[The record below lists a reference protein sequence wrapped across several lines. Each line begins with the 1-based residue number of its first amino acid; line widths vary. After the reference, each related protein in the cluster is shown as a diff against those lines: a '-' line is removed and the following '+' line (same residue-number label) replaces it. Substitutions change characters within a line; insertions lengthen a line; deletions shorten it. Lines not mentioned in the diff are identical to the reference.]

1 MRYVVDI
8 DPRIQVDKIEESWDI
23 PIYVSFSGN
32 VTEESA
38 KKFRE
43 EFSQAENAAKRA
55 KQEILPIVIDSY
67 GGSVYALLSMID
79 TIRNC
84 PMKVATIVE
93 SKAMSAGTI
102 LFSCGA
108 EGHRYVA
115 PNATVMVHDVS
126 SFAWGKQADLKA
138 SSEEAER
145 LNKLIYEMMAKN
157 CGHENV
163 NYFYDMVAKKRGADW
178 YLTPEECVKHKLA
191 NHIKIPSLSVKVK
204 MEIDFS

>member
-1 MRYVVDI
+1 MRYAVDI
-8 DPRIQVDKIEESWDI
+8 DPRIQIDKVEEAWDI
-23 PIYVSFSGN
+23 PVFVTFSGE

-43 EFSQAENAAKRA
+43 EFSQAENAAKRS
-55 KQEILPIVIDSY
+55 KQEIIPIVIDSY
-67 GGSVYALLSMID
+67 GGSVHALLSMVD

-84 PMKVATIVE
+84 PLKVATIVE
-93 SKAMSAGTI
+93 GKAMSAGTI

-115 PNATVMVHDVS
+115 PNATVMIHDVS
-126 SFAWGKQADLKA
+126 SFSWGKQAEMKA

-157 CGHENV
+157 CGHKDV
-163 NYFYDMVAKKRGADW
+163 NYFFDMVAKKRGADW
-178 YLTPEECVKHKLA
+178 YLTPEECLKHNLA
-191 NHIKIPSLSVKVK
+191 NHVKIPSLTLKVK